1 MLNKI
6 DCTDLLKY
14 YKIIVVMS
22 SVSKKKKNNPTI
34 SLIFL
39 MLNIFSF

>member
-1 MLNKI
+1 MLNKL

-14 YKIIVVMS
+14 YTIIVVMS